1 MDGMGDLMRVF
12 DKVPSESLER
22 REMHLILLACFA
34 IIVLAAGL
42 ALFMYPVVFSQTS
55 SAPPSPPPRGMSIAF
70 FGFCILSIL
79 LAVYLVDRQVTIKRL
94 RQQIG
99 DERRRSSEALKQA
112 SVDLMA
118 TLANFSSF
126 QDQLAMEYRRAAAGK
141 QNLSVLVI
149 TTKVHEA
156 LSEAS
161 ASMSVFG
168 DAVKAISRK
177 LREEDSIYILAR
189 GHFGVILPG
198 VDATIAKRVSAR
210 LVEGL
215 SDAAGASSRFSFTV
229 HEITYPEQASSAH
242 DLELAVTGL
251 LPEDSLNDAMAKE
264 VLTSK

>member
-1 MDGMGDLMRVF
+1 MRVF

-22 REMHLILLACFA
+22 REMQLIILACSA

-42 ALFMYPVVFSQTS
+42 ALFMYPVVFSQPALAP
-55 SAPPSPPPRGMSIAF
+55 SAPPPRGMAIAF
-70 FGFCILSIL
+70 FGFCVLSVL

-99 DERRRSSEALKQA
+99 EERRRSSEALKQA
-112 SVDLMA
+112 SADLLS
-118 TLANFSSF
+118 TLANFNSF

-149 TTKVHEA
+149 TTKVHDA
-156 LSEAS
+156 LSDAS
-161 ASMSVFG
+161 ATTSVYG

-177 LREEDSIYILAR
+177 LRDEDSIYILAR
-189 GHFGVILPG
+189 GQFGVILPG
-198 VDATIAKRVSAR
+198 LDVSIAKRVSGR

-215 SDAAGASSRFSFTV
+215 SDAAGASNRFSFTV
-229 HEITYPEQASSAH
+229 HGITYPEQASSAH

-251 LPEDSLNDAMAKE
+251 LPEDSLHETIAKE
-264 VLTSK
+264 VLTAK

>member
-1 MDGMGDLMRVF
+1 MVRGESTMRVF
-12 DKVPSESLER
+12 DQVPSESLER

-55 SAPPSPPPRGMSIAF
+55 VPPPRAMSIAF
-70 FGFCILSIL
+70 IGFCVLSVL

-94 RQQIG
+94 RHQIG
-99 DERRRSSEALKQA
+99 EERRRSSEALKQA
-112 SVDLMA
+112 SADLLA

-126 QDQLAMEYRRAAAGK
+126 QDQLAMEYRRAASGK

-149 TTKVHEA
+149 TTKVHDA
-156 LSEAS
+156 LSEPTLS
-161 ASMSVFG
+161 TSIFG
-168 DAVKAISRK
+168 DAAKAISRK
-177 LREEDSIYILAR
+177 LREEDSIYILTR

-198 VDATIAKRVSAR
+198 VDVTAVKRVSAR

-215 SDAAGASSRFSFTV
+215 TDAAGASNRFSFTV
-229 HEITYPEQASSAH
+229 HGITYPEEASSAH

-251 LPEDSLNDAMAKE
+251 LPEDSVTQTTKKE
-264 VLTSK
+264 VLTTK

>member
-1 MDGMGDLMRVF
+1 MHVF

-22 REMHLILLACFA
+22 REMHLILLACLA

-42 ALFMYPVVFSQTS
+42 ALFMYPVVFSEAAS
-55 SAPPSPPPRGMSIAF
+55 PPVSPPPRGMSIAF
-70 FGFCILSIL
+70 FGFCALSIL
-79 LAVYLVDRQVTIKRL
+79 LAVYLVDRQFTIRRL

-99 DERRRSSEALKQA
+99 EERKRSSEALKQA
-112 SVDLMA
+112 SADLLA
-118 TLANFSSF
+118 TLAHFSSF

-161 ASMSVFG
+161 ASVSVFG
-168 DAVKAISRK
+168 DAAKAISRK
-177 LREEDSIYILAR
+177 LRELDSIYILAR

-198 VDATIAKRVSAR
+198 VDAPAAKRVSAR

-215 SDAAGASSRFSFTV
+215 NDAAGASNRFSFTV
-229 HEITYPEQASSAH
+229 HGITYPEQASSAH

-251 LPEDSLNDAMAKE
+251 LPEDSLNEALSKE
-264 VLTSK
+264 VLTSTLGVQ

>member
-1 MDGMGDLMRVF
+1 MRVF

-42 ALFMYPVVFSQTS
+42 ALFMYPVVFSETAAPS
-55 SAPPSPPPRGMSIAF
+55 SPPSRSMSMAF
-70 FGFCILSIL
+70 FGFCVLSIL

-94 RQQIG
+94 RQQISE
-99 DERRRSSEALKQA
+99 ERRRSSEALKQA
-112 SVDLMA
+112 SADLLS
-118 TLANFSSF
+118 TLATFSSF

-156 LSEAS
+156 LSEAN
-161 ASMSVFG
+161 ATLTVYG

-177 LREEDSIYILAR
+177 LRDQDSIYTLAR

-198 VDATIAKRVSAR
+198 VDAPTAKRVSAR

-215 SDAAGASSRFSFTV
+215 NDAAGASSRFSFSV
-229 HEITYPEQASSAH
+229 HGITYPEQASSAH

-251 LPEDSLNDAMAKE
+251 LPEDSLNEPIAKE
-264 VLTSK
+264 VLTST

>member
-1 MDGMGDLMRVF
+1 MRVF
-12 DKVPSESLER
+12 DRVPSESLER
-22 REMHLILLACFA
+22 REMHLILFACFA

-42 ALFMYPVVFSQTS
+42 ALFMYPVVFSQAS
-55 SAPPSPPPRGMSIAF
+55 SLPVSPPPRSMSIAF

-79 LAVYLVDRQVTIKRL
+79 LAVYLVDRQLTIRRL
-94 RQQIG
+94 RQQISE
-99 DERRRSSEALKQA
+99 ERMRSSEALKQA
-112 SVDLMA
+112 SADLLS

-126 QDQLAMEYRRAAAGK
+126 QDKLAMEYRRAASGK

-156 LSEAS
+156 LSEAN
-161 ASMSVFG
+161 ASISIFG

-177 LREEDSIYILAR
+177 LREEDSVYILTR

-198 VDATIAKRVSAR
+198 VDASVAKRVSAR

-215 SDAAGASSRFSFTV
+215 GDAAGASNRFSFAV
-229 HEITYPEQASSAH
+229 HGITYPEQASSAH

-251 LPEDSLNDAMAKE
+251 LPENRLNDRTAKE
-264 VLTSK
+264 VLTSR